1 MESWHL
7 PVLLAF
13 LDYSE
18 VGSLRSACPAETL
31 VELSKKP
38 QPLSLPH
45 TFYILWPRTG
55 GHAWSILFLG
65 FRHDSDIGNKDHGRW
80 L

>member
-1 MESWHL
+1 MEDEWGAGIF
-7 PVLLAF
+7 PVRLAF
-13 LDYSE
+13 LDCPK

-45 TFYILWPRTG
+45 TFDILWPSG
-55 GHAWSILFLG
+55 GPCFEYFVLG
-65 FRHDSDIGNKDHGRW
+65 IQT
-80 L
+80 